1 MTAIERL
8 RATFRTALDLK
19 DDDSDVDQLEYRSI
33 EKWDSLG
40 HMALIAALEDE
51 FEVMIDTDDVI
62 DMSSFTK
69 AQQILAKN
77 GISFS
82 D

>member
-1 MTAIERL
+1 MTGIERL

-19 DDDSDVDQLEYRSI
+19 DDSDVDQLEYRSI

-51 FEVMIDTDDVI
+51 FDVMIDTDDVI

-69 AQQILAKN
+69 AQQILAKH
-77 GISFS
+77 GIAFS